1 MQRLKDERGAIAV
14 LVALLMVVLVGFA
27 AVSIDIAAI
36 NAERRELQ
44 LAADASAL
52 AIAQDCARGDCKTP
66 STTAATFTAAN
77 VDDADAAA
85 TSTPVTPTTG
95 TVTVDTTGTAE
106 HWFAP
111 VLGIDET
118 NVQAS
123 ATASW
128 GYPTG
133 GIPILPLAL
142 NECEFDHQVQSQGGL
157 ADAPEPLTIL
167 RSKDLKENDLPDDWP
182 CEMPQS
188 GNHVPGGFGWLET
201 VPGTC
206 DAITKAGEDIA
217 SDPGNSIST
226 GCDWADL
233 VDARDKVVLLPL
245 FDNSGGEGNNGWF
258 TISGYAAFHIKGY
271 DFTGNGGE
279 QWGLTCPQSVNTC
292 IRGYFEEYVDST
304 AAFDYGTDPDY
315 DFGSEVVSLT
325 D

>member
-1 MQRLKDERGAIAV
+1 MQRLTGDRGAVAV
-14 LVALLMVVLVGFA
+14 LVAVLMVALIGFA
-27 AVSIDIAAI
+27 AISIDV
-36 NAERRELQ
+36 AEAHAQKRQLQ
-44 LAADASAL
+44 LAADAAAL
-52 AIAQDCARGDCKTP
+52 AIAQDCARGDCQVP
-66 STTAATFTAAN
+66 ATTAESFTQAN

-85 TSTPVTPTTG
+85 SHTPVTPETG
-95 TVTVDTTGTAE
+95 VVTVSTSGTAE

-111 VLGIDET
+111 VLGIDESA
-118 NVQAS
+118 VAAK
-123 ATASW
+123 ATARW

-133 GIPILPLAL
+133 GTPILPLAL
-142 NECEFDHQVQSQGGL
+142 NECEFDHQVATQGGL

-167 RSKDLKENDLPDDWP
+167 RTKDLKEKDLPADWP
-182 CEMPQS
+182 CTMPES
-188 GNHVPGGFGWLET
+188 GNHIPGGFGWLET
-201 VPGTC
+201 TPGTC
-206 DAITKAGEDIA
+206 DAVTKAGEDIA
-217 SDPGNSIST
+217 SDPGNSISN
-226 GCDWADL
+226 GCEWADL

-279 QWGLTCPQSVNTC
+279 QWGLPCPQSINTC
-292 IRGYFEEYVDST
+292 LRGYFEEYVDST